1 MPSPS
6 CKDNETGVRQFAVQ
20 ILLSP
25 VSLKQSLRDMPKA
38 GSNASIP
45 LSQIDVFQ
53 LTLFWAT
60 TSA

>member
-1 MPSPS
+1 M
-6 CKDNETGVRQFAVQ
+6 RQFAVQ